1 MDKKQ
6 AKEIY
11 AKLSSDIQKHADEY
25 YLKDDPTISDSEY
38 DALFERVKNLVSL
51 YPDIDKDH
59 LLSKVGVDVSDSR
72 FNKIRHTAPMLSLDK
87 AHSEEDMRRFF
98 ARIREEL
105 NIDDVPQMVVEA
117 KLDGL
122 SATLKY
128 VNGTLVSA
136 ATRGDGT
143 TGEDVTKN
151 IQYVGGVV
159 TRLNTNNPPKVIEV
173 RGEVVMFKDD
183 FYRLNQEMIERGL
196 KPFAN
201 PRNAAA
207 GSLRQIDP
215 RVTEKRKLQFLAYS
229 IVGDDRCGTQWQ
241 ILQKLKYYGFNVNPE
256 HYLVNNEEEMRGARE
271 LIEKKRAS
279 LVFDID
285 GAVYKINSIAF
296 QDKLGNTPSHPRHS
310 IAFKFSPREATSK
323 ILNIVWQVGRT
334 GQLTPVANIQP
345 VNIGG
350 VMVSRVTLHNKS
362 EIAKKDIRIGDMVIV
377 YLAGDV
383 IPQIARVVSHD
394 SDTPYEA
401 PQYCTSCG
409 AKLLHYEKTT
419 VCPNHREC
427 PEQIKGRLKLFV
439 SRDAFNIT
447 GLGDKTIDALVDK
460 GILSEPADVFG
471 LTEIDV
477 NDNVVSLFTEKKN
490 VTLERFIYSLGIPS
504 VGKRMS
510 EILAKHFESIESFI
524 YNTFDRKLDDV
535 KLRELVGD
543 NVVDNCLSFFKD
555 EYFKQMALDLACKVN
570 IIETPNISGL
580 LSGVSFV
587 FTGALEFV
595 TRQNAKRIAEKAGAR
610 VMTDVSS
617 KTDYVVVGANPGS
630 KATKAL
636 NLGIRTITEREF
648 LNMCMME
655 K

>member
-1 MDKKQ
+1 
-6 AKEIY
+6 
-11 AKLSSDIQKHADEY
+11 
-25 YLKDDPTISDSEY
+25 
-38 DALFERVKNLVSL
+38 
-51 YPDIDKDH
+51 
-59 LLSKVGVDVSDSR
+59 
-72 FNKIRHTAPMLSLDK
+72 
-87 AHSEEDMRRFF
+87 
-98 ARIREEL
+98 
-105 NIDDVPQMVVEA
+105 
-117 KLDGL
+117 
-122 SATLKY
+122 
-128 VNGTLVSA
+128 
-136 ATRGDGT
+136 
-143 TGEDVTKN
+143 
-151 IQYVGGVV
+151 
-159 TRLNTNNPPKVIEV
+159 
-173 RGEVVMFKDD
+173 
-183 FYRLNQEMIERGL
+183 
-196 KPFAN
+196 
-201 PRNAAA
+201 
-207 GSLRQIDP
+207 
-215 RVTEKRKLQFLAYS
+215 
-229 IVGDDRCGTQWQ
+229 
-241 ILQKLKYYGFNVNPE
+241 
-256 HYLVNNEEEMRGARE
+256 
-271 LIEKKRAS
+271 
-279 LVFDID
+279 
-285 GAVYKINSIAF
+285 
-296 QDKLGNTPSHPRHS
+296 
-310 IAFKFSPREATSK
+310 
-323 ILNIVWQVGRT
+323 
-334 GQLTPVANIQP
+334 
-345 VNIGG
+345 
-350 VMVSRVTLHNKS
+350 
-362 EIAKKDIRIGDMVIV
+362 MVIV

-383 IPQIARVVSHD
+383 IPQIAKVVSHD

-504 VGKRMS
+504 VGKRTS